1 MYTELR
7 GEVLRCQRRGAEA
20 FERFERAGRDVRL
33 VGRIEGEFAGGQW
46 LAAGSRCNSTS

>member
-20 FERFERAGRDVRL
+20 FERFERAGRDVRF
-33 VGRIEGEFAGGQW
+33 VGRSEGEFAQGQW
-46 LAAGSRCNSTS
+46 LAAGGLCNFTS